1 MVWYG
6 MVWYGMVWYGMV
18 WYGMVWYGMVWYG
31 MVWYGMIFKA
41 ECTVNEKFCILHEAA
56 GAECSLEN
64 FEFIVHSA
72 SACICKQNT
81 NLTVSNT
88 FNICEFTTLARKQK
102 QKPYTFAH
110 KTK

>member
-1 MVWYG
+1 M
-6 MVWYGMVWYGMV
+6 
-18 WYGMVWYGMVWYG
+18 
-31 MVWYGMIFKA
+31 
-41 ECTVNEKFCILHEAA
+41 NEKFCILHEAA
-56 GAECSLEN
+56 GAECRIQN

-88 FNICEFTTLARKQK
+88 FNIWSEFTGRARKQK
-102 QKPYTFAH
+102 PYAFAT